1 MIDHGLIS
9 QEWNQVAWGNYET
22 NLRFLSRAGLD
33 QGPRRILEIG
43 CGRGAI
49 LSFLQKLGHAVH
61 GIDLDPKAVLECND
75 SYPGIEAQVASGDA
89 LPFEAHMFDVVL
101 SLDVFE
107 HIRDSNRHLREVR
120 RVLKPGGNYLL
131 QTPNKWTN
139 IPFEMLRQWKKF
151 HTGPIRSYRTLTEDH
166 CALHSYAELK
176 ARFSRNGF
184 ELTFVDLPV
193 VNDYFK
199 AKVRTYMGP
208 LGPALLTVV
217 NPDRLPMFLRTN
229 FYALAAPR

>member
-1 MIDHGLIS
+1 M
-9 QEWNQVAWGNYET
+9 
-22 NLRFLSRAGLD
+22 
-33 QGPRRILEIG
+33 
-43 CGRGAI
+43 
-49 LSFLQKLGHAVH
+49 
-61 GIDLDPKAVLECND
+61 
-75 SYPGIEAQVASGDA
+75 
-89 LPFEAHMFDVVL
+89 
-101 SLDVFE
+101 
-107 HIRDSNRHLREVR
+107 
-120 RVLKPGGNYLL
+120 
-131 QTPNKWTN
+131 
-139 IPFEMLRQWKKF
+139 
-151 HTGPIRSYRTLTEDH
+151 
-166 CALHSYAELK
+166 HSYAELK